1 MSDMTRESKTDGE
14 RPVGL
19 GDILQS
25 PLKPTWKRYLEI
37 FITNSDISIYRSMEY
52 EALSNV
58 SYGGRVLD
66 FGGGEKAHYAPDLKS
81 WMAGGVY
88 ESANISAAME
98 PTYLV
103 TPGEPLPVA
112 ENKFDMVV
120 SVNTLEHVY
129 ELDEALQEIMR
140 VLKPGGRIVLAV
152 PFLFRVHGCPDDYNR
167 PTASWWRE
175 TLSRLGVKN
184 LRITPLVWDVMTTGL
199 SVTEGAGPFKKLRRI
214 LVPLY
219 GLLYGWIR
227 ARGPGKYYP
236 AQTGEALANLA
247 LGYVITGEKQ

>member
-1 MSDMTRESKTDGE
+1 MTRESKTGGE
-14 RPVGL
+14 RPVDMEG
-19 GDILQS
+19 ILQS
-25 PLKPTWKRYLEI
+25 PLKPIWKRYLEI
-37 FITNSDISIYRSMEY
+37 FIRNSDISIYRSMEY
-52 EALSNV
+52 EALSNE
-58 SYGGRVLD
+58 SFSGRLLD
-66 FGGGEKAHYAPDLKS
+66 FGGGEKAHYTPDLKS

-103 TPGEPLPVA
+103 GPGESLPVS
-112 ENKFDMVV
+112 ENEFDMVV
-120 SVNTLEHVY
+120 SVNTLEHIF
-129 ELDEALQEIMR
+129 ELNEALQEIMR

-184 LRITPLVWDVMTTGL
+184 LRITPLVWDVMSTGL
-199 SVTEGAGPFKKLRRI
+199 SLTEGAGPFKKLRRI

-227 ARGPGKYYP
+227 AGGPGKYYP
-236 AQTGEALANLA
+236 AQTCEALANVA
-247 LGYVITGEKQ
+247 LGYVITGEKP

>member
-1 MSDMTRESKTDGE
+1 MNETQLDGSQKMMTNGG
-14 RPVGL
+14 VH
-19 GDILQS
+19 S
-25 PLKPTWKRYLEI
+25 PLKPTWKRYLKI
-37 FITNSDISIYRSMEY
+37 FFKNSDISIYRALEY
-52 EALSNV
+52 EALSNL
-58 SYGGRVLD
+58 SFSGRILD

-81 WMAGGVY
+81 WIAEGVY

-103 TPGEPLPVA
+103 KPGEALPLA
-112 ENKFDMVV
+112 ENEFDMVV

-129 ELDEALQEIMR
+129 ELNEALQEIMR

-175 TLSRLGVKN
+175 SLSILGVKN

-199 SVTEGAGPFKKLRRI
+199 SVTEGAGPFKRLRRV

-227 ARGPGKYYP
+227 AKGSGQYYP
-236 AQTGEALANLA
+236 ALTGESLANLA